1 MELNSIKSDLE
12 ENRILAD
19 QLVKCFIKP
28 AVLQELR
35 PIFILRRVGH
45 LKKTINNYLEYLT
58 DDN

>member
-1 MELNSIKSDLE
+1 MELNSTKSELE

-19 QLVKCFIKP
+19 QLVKCFIKRE
-28 AVLQELR
+28 VLQELR
-35 PIFILRRVGH
+35 PIFILRRVGN